1 MSGIV
6 ATLFAG
12 ISVRHYA
19 HSNLSPESQDLA
31 KFLFKMA
38 AYVTETAVF
47 LDLGLSVF
55 RLDYFKHYHCS
66 LIVWAVGLCLLSR
79 ALHIYPLSYWLN
91 RTRKESDGVIEP
103 KKQNMLWFAGLRGAV
118 AFACAQVFPDAN
130 GHREVF
136 LVTTM
141 VIVLLTVFTMGS
153 ATVPVLKYL
162 DIQIGVDHD
171 AFQAPAPSQKAMA
184 FVEFD
189 RKYMQRWFSRQIFQ
203 RQRSLDLDR
212 HAFASEGGD
221 AASSRMRAP
230 RVGTRMNQS
239 TERTAVAEEMSPM
252 TMKGAFDEDIDDVD
266 GV

>member
-12 ISVRHYA
+12 IATRHYA
-19 HSNLSPESQDLA
+19 HGNLSPESQDMA

-47 LDLGLSVF
+47 LDLGLIVF
-55 RLDYFKHYHCS
+55 RLDYFEHYHCS
-66 LIVWAVGLCLLSR
+66 LIVWAVILCLISR

-91 RTRKESDGVIEP
+91 RTRKVSDGVIEP

-130 GHREVF
+130 GHKEAF

-153 ATVPVLKYL
+153 ATVPVLKML
-162 DIQIGVDHD
+162 DIDIGVNHD
-171 AFQAPAPSQKAMA
+171 EFAAPAPSSRTMSI
-184 FVEFD
+184 VEID
-189 RKYMQRWFSRQIFQ
+189 RRYMQRWFSRQAFQ
-203 RQRSLDLDR
+203 INRQLSSPKGVGRR
-212 HAFASEGGD
+212 ASRMEEMDSFVGGEAMNPIREPEVIRTHTSFEGGPLD
-221 AASSRMRAP
+221 GEAA
-230 RVGTRMNQS
+230 
-239 TERTAVAEEMSPM
+239 
-252 TMKGAFDEDIDDVD
+252 